1 MRIVTGGHAIWM
13 GGWSTQVHHKQD
25 IIGGEGGLI
34 RPVDVIRR
42 YATIATPM
50 DDVVLLPPA
59 HALADSLVFQDHR
72 IMPADEL
79 DPDYIE
85 MDVRGQV
92 REALSALGQSADLIS
107 ALMAP
112 YEQVL
117 SGDDP
122 ELE

>member
-1 MRIVTGGHAIWM
+1 MRIVTGGHALWM

-34 RPVDVIRR
+34 RPEDVLRR
-42 YATIATPM
+42 YATIALPM
-50 DDVVLLPPA
+50 GDVALLPPA
-59 HALADSLVFQDHR
+59 HALADSLVFHDHR

-85 MDVRGQV
+85 IDVRGDV
-92 REALSALGQSADLIS
+92 AGALAALGQGVEIIS

-112 YEQVL
+112 YERVL